1 MRFLLDSNI
10 FIQAMVKDDRHLKR
24 QIRIHLSQIALST
37 IVQYE
42 LYSGSHRSRRRREQ
56 IEGIEEL
63 ALPLLPFDSA
73 DARAAS
79 EIKADLSLKGKL
91 IGPYDILIAG
101 QARARGLTVVTGNV
115 REYGRVTGLKVED
128 WAG

>member
-10 FIQAMVKDDRHLKR
+10 FIQAMVKGDRHLKR
-24 QIRIHLSQIALST
+24 QMRVHLSEIALST

-42 LYSGSHRSRRRREQ
+42 LYSGSHQSPRRREQ

-63 ALPLLPFDSA
+63 ALPILSFNSD

-79 EIKADLSLKGKL
+79 EIRADLKRKGTP
-91 IGPYDILIAG
+91 IGPYDLLIAG
-101 QARARGLTVVTGNV
+101 QARSRGLTVVTRNV
-115 REYGRVTGLKVED
+115 GEFRRVDGLQVEA
-128 WAG
+128 WGA